1 MLNVVECW
9 CDLKKWLGMGGVWW
23 ISSRSRRLWGLKN
36 WLTQM
41 KYLWSQCKLIC
52 GICIVCISCIIC
64 KEFLNNWADSR
75 KPVWYIIPS
84 SWVFG
89 NLFGT
94 LSSFWRSKQLVISCF
109 PWRTSPLTDNSDNV
123 TVSSPQTLVPGQLLW
138 SRGWVGRVGPWRSF
152 ELFVL
157 FELHWAWHATWTWLC
172 SCWLWLHSCGR

>member
-9 CDLKKWLGMGGVWW
+9 CDLKKWLAMGGVWW

-52 GICIVCISCIIC
+52 GICIVCISCMIC

-123 TVSSPQTLVPGQLLW
+123 NVPSPQTLIVPCPAFPDQGVCISLFLGKTKLMTIKNISILFSIFGQPVIESSL
-138 SRGWVGRVGPWRSF
+138 
-152 ELFVL
+152 
-157 FELHWAWHATWTWLC
+157 
-172 SCWLWLHSCGR
+172 